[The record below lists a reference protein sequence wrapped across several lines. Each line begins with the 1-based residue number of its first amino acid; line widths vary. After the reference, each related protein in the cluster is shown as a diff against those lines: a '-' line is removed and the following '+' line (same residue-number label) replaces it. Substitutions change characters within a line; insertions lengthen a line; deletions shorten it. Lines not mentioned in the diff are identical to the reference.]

1 MVVLAT
7 PARDATSSMDSPCRP
22 RSARSSVAAR
32 KIARSASSL
41 RGRPRLAD
49 ADGAGAAGGILRVS
63 MRLEHSVN
71 LKTRRSV
78 SYSRPGQDNDQATA
92 GPARPDLDPS
102 PFPGHDR
109 GPRRW
114 DRGPGSGPTRFRG
127 RGLSLPG

>member
-1 MVVLAT
+1 MVALAT
-7 PARDATSSMDSPCRP
+7 PARDATSSLDSPCRP

-49 ADGAGAAGGILRVS
+49 ADGDTDRAGVAGGILRVS

-71 LKTRRSV
+71 LETRRSV

-102 PFPGHDR
+102 PFPGHHR
-109 GPRRW
+109 PPRC
-114 DRGPGSGPTRFRG
+114 F
-127 RGLSLPG
+127 